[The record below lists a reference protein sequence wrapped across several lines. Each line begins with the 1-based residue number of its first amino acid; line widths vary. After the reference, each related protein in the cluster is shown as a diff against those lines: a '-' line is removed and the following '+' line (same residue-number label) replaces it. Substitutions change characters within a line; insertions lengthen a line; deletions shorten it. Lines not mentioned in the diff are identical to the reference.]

1 MRKLNKFLKFNFS
14 FLLVL
19 SLVLPFFVSKSVFAD
34 EKIKD
39 VETLISQNKD
49 EYDILIKFKNIESS
63 TEDKKELT
71 RASQK
76 EALDILYK
84 AKSEN
89 KVEKIESFYIVNA
102 IHAVVKDK
110 NIIRKIINLEN
121 VEKITENYRIKKI
134 EPVKKKRKSR
144 SAIFV
149 PDEKNIE
156 WGVSNIGADKV
167 WRDFNITGKGVTVG
181 IIDTGVNYNLLALRK
196 NFKGYDEKTDSITNK
211 QYYKDFIDGLEIPEK
226 KHVNDHGT
234 HVMGSILGKEKENV
248 NQIGVAPGAKFI
260 SARALDDNGGR
271 YF

>member
-1 MRKLNKFLKFNFS
+1 MCYHLFYR
-14 FLLVL
+14 
-19 SLVLPFFVSKSVFAD
+19 FFVSKSVFAD

-63 TEDKKELT
+63 TDNKKELT

-121 VEKITENYRIKKI
+121 VEKITENYRIKK
-134 EPVKKKRKSR
+134 
-144 SAIFV
+144 
-149 PDEKNIE
+149 D
-156 WGVSNIGADKV
+156 
-167 WRDFNITGKGVTVG
+167 
-181 IIDTGVNYNLLALRK
+181 
-196 NFKGYDEKTDSITNK
+196 
-211 QYYKDFIDGLEIPEK
+211 
-226 KHVNDHGT
+226 
-234 HVMGSILGKEKENV
+234 
-248 NQIGVAPGAKFI
+248 
-260 SARALDDNGGR
+260 RAS
-271 YF
+271 